1 MLISRLDNVPTVTC
15 GLTKIITC
23 MRTFETAM
31 LQNDHKER
39 RLDCS
44 FGPAVTGS
52 NVNVLKLKLGYL
64 PPPRDISLPPGWQ

>member
-44 FGPAVTGS
+44 FGPAV
-52 NVNVLKLKLGYL
+52 NVLKLKLGYL